1 MPANQ
6 RPQRREVRINY
17 EPPAEPPK
25 LDTSPV
31 RQIVGLP
38 APDTPRHDPAAPA
51 PDRLRELAY
60 LDRINEI
67 GDADCLDGAA
77 KLPRLYDVDYT
88 ILALLDRA
96 GLLPRSLI
104 REASMPGRSSNAVID
119 RLTKLYRHGLIAQH
133 TTGLREHASTDGRPP
148 RLYSLT
154 RRGLQV
160 AQQRQPPAIST
171 RREWRPIEGGRA
183 LRLAHDLHALSWGV
197 QLHHLVGDT
206 ATDHWR
212 TPRYATGRFP
222 VPQAGSG
229 RDRHP
234 IANNEIP
241 VPDGQ
246 MIIDLELKQ
255 FAEIKPDLALELKTQ
270 TIPLSFDLLVELD
283 LTARPSYNHDKLA
296 AYDAFLCGWALAH
309 RRFQTQGTRPAVVFV
324 CADAKATL
332 ALAQEADGVMTGR
345 IGQMGTPAD
354 HWYHAGRDHIFF
366 AVEADIY
373 HADLSALA
381 LPPRPPGLRRRLTGT
396 DELQLT
402 RVLLLPD
409 KLKTNK

>member
-1 MPANQ
+1 
-6 RPQRREVRINY
+6 
-17 EPPAEPPK
+17 
-25 LDTSPV
+25 
-31 RQIVGLP
+31 
-38 APDTPRHDPAAPA
+38 
-51 PDRLRELAY
+51 
-60 LDRINEI
+60 
-67 GDADCLDGAA
+67 
-77 KLPRLYDVDYT
+77 
-88 ILALLDRA
+88 
-96 GLLPRSLI
+96 
-104 REASMPGRSSNAVID
+104 
-119 RLTKLYRHGLIAQH
+119 
-133 TTGLREHASTDGRPP
+133 
-148 RLYSLT
+148 
-154 RRGLQV
+154 
-160 AQQRQPPAIST
+160 
-171 RREWRPIEGGRA
+171 
-183 LRLAHDLHALSWGV
+183 V
-197 QLHHLVGDT
+197 QLHRLVGDA

-234 IANNEIP
+234 IAHNEIP
-241 VPDGQ
+241 IPDGQ

-255 FAEIKPDLALELKTQ
+255 FSEIKPDLALELKIH

-283 LTARPSYNHDKLA
+283 LTARPSYNHEKLA

-324 CADAKATL
+324 CSDAKTAL
-332 ALAQEADGVMTGR
+332 ALAKEADEVMTGR
-345 IGQMGTPAD
+345 IGQMGTPAE
-354 HWYHAGRDHIFF
+354 HWYHAGREHIFF
-366 AVEADIY
+366 AVEADIH